1 MFGKKSYKAKFLCR
15 NCGAKMKVR
24 LRFGVMP
31 VSQGRNY
38 YLFDIRNQIPA
49 DSDGRPV
56 QNLVYLFCT
65 ACGSYELC
73 QYTWGFKDEKAG
85 DVA

>member
-15 NCGAKMKVR
+15 NCGAIMRVR

-31 VSQGRNY
+31 VRQDRNY

-49 DSDGRPV
+49 DRGGNPA
-56 QNLVYLFCT
+56 QNLVFLSCT

-73 QYTWGFKDEKAG
+73 HYTWGFKDEKDGGA
-85 DVA
+85 